1 MAEEKVFHRVISL
14 DALRGF
20 DMFWIMGGEAFFIYL
35 AKATGSQGFINLTH
49 QFHHTHWAGFRFYD
63 LIFPL
68 FMFISGVAIPY
79 SIIAKRDKGVP
90 QRSLLRKIF
99 RRMILLVVF
108 GIVYNGFLQNGF
120 SDPRIASVLGQIGLA
135 WFFASLIVLFTR
147 TWRSRIFW
155 LAGIW
160 IFIAVLQLLVP
171 VPGYGAGVITPEG
184 SINAWID
191 QHFLP
196 GHLYDGTYDPEGL
209 LCIVSA
215 TTVTLLGAFAGG
227 ILRDGKEANNKKT
240 LLLAAFGAVLIIVAV
255 LLHPHYPIIKK
266 NWTVPFDMLTA
277 GISLVLL
284 SFFYYII
291 DVLKWERWSFFFRV
305 IGMNSIT
312 IYMLHRMV
320 HWEATSEFFLGSL
333 AKVFGGYGPSLIA
346 AGVITLEWLVLY
358 YLYKNKIFLRV

>member
-1 MAEEKVFHRVISL
+1 MTREKVFHRLVSL

-20 DMFWIMGGEAFFIYL
+20 DMFWIMGGSAFFIRL
-35 AKATGSQGFINLTH
+35 AQASGSERFITLTQ
-49 QFHHTHWAGFRFYD
+49 QFHHVHWEGFHFYD

-79 SIIAKRDKGVP
+79 SILAKKEKGIP
-90 QRSLLRKIF
+90 SGTLFRKLF
-99 RRMILLVVF
+99 RRMGLLVIF
-108 GIVYNGFLQNGF
+108 GILYNGFLQNGF
-120 SDPRIASVLGQIGLA
+120 HDPRIASVLGQIGLA
-135 WFFASLIVLFTR
+135 WFFASLIVLYTH
-147 TWRSRIFW
+147 TWRARILW
-155 LAGIW
+155 LFGIW
-160 IFIAVLQLLVP
+160 VFIAGMQLLVP
-171 VPGYGAGVITPEG
+171 VPGYGAGVLTPEG

-196 GHLYDGTYDPEGL
+196 GHLYGGTYDPEGL

-227 ILRDGKEANNKKT
+227 ILRDGKEADTRKT
-240 LLLAAFGAVLIIVAV
+240 LLLTLAGGIFVVAAL
-255 LLHPHYPIIKK
+255 LLHGYYPIIKK

-277 GISLVLL
+277 GL
-284 SFFYYII
+284 SFLLLALFYYII
-291 DVLKWERWSFFFRV
+291 DVLKWEKWSFFFRV

-320 HWEATSEFFLGSL
+320 HWTPTSEFFLGSL
-333 AKVFGGYGPSLIA
+333 AQLMGAYGPALIM
-346 AGVITLEWLVLY
+346 AGVVALEWLILL